1 MAAVSLQFTEFPP
14 VFIKSA
20 LALVTQV
27 LRKDGFEGTQAVD
40 GPDVPHQP
48 DHDDRRGFNDG
59 DRLYFFSFRLL
70 CWHRKLLSAR
80 MWQLLNA
87 AQENTFG

>member
-1 MAAVSLQFTEFPP
+1 MAAVWLQFPEFTP
-14 VFIKSA
+14 VSIKSA
-20 LALVTQV
+20 LALIAQV
-27 LRKDGFEGTQAVD
+27 LRKDSFEGTQAVD
-40 GPDVPHQP
+40 GLDVPHNP

-70 CWHRKLLSAR
+70 CWKTENFYHSDV
-80 MWQLLNA
+80 A